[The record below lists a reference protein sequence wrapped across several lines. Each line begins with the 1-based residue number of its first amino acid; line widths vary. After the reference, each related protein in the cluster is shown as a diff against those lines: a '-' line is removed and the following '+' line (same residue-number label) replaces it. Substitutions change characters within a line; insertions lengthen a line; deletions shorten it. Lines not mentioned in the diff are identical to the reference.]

1 MNNKISKKLR
11 KIISPTDEISRR
23 NYQRAKEKYKSLS
36 SEAKPLFIEELEK
49 IFLSHW
55 RFVQFKKRTSINV
68 RSN

>member
-49 IFLSHW
+49 IFLSH
-55 RFVQFKKRTSINV
+55 
-68 RSN
+68 